1 MTTSSSLT
9 ARASQRAAQ
18 RARDRRRTIVRV
30 SLLAVVALLVGG
42 AVTWWVLM
50 SSALAVESVR
60 VVGVERLSADQVRR
74 QAAVPDGAALA
85 TVDLDKVQRRV
96 GDLAA
101 VAAVEV
107 VRDWPAA
114 LVIRVRERTPAAV
127 LFRSD
132 AWLLLDGGGTAF
144 DRLEKRPKGLPAVT
158 TPSGGGEEALRAA
171 LRVLDVLPADVRA
184 EVRQVSASSP
194 DDVRLRLSRNRTVVW
209 GSDERNARKSAVL
222 DVLLTRKARVYDVS
236 APDIPTTAK

>member
-1 MTTSSSLT
+1 
-9 ARASQRAAQ
+9 
-18 RARDRRRTIVRV
+18 
-30 SLLAVVALLVGG
+30 
-42 AVTWWVLM
+42 M
-50 SSALAVESVR
+50 SSALAVDSVR
-60 VVGVERLSADQVRR
+60 VVGVERLSADEVRQ

-85 TVDLDKVQRRV
+85 TVDLDDVQRRV

-127 LFRSD
+127 QFRSG
-132 AWLLLDGGGTAF
+132 AWVLIDRDGTAF
-144 DRLEKRPKGLPAVT
+144 DRHEKRPKGLPAVT
-158 TPSGGGEEALRAA
+158 TPSGGDQQALRSA
-171 LRVLDVLPADVRA
+171 LRVLDALPPDVRA
-184 EVRQVSASSP
+184 KVRQVSASSP
-194 DDVRLRLSRNRTVVW
+194 DDVRLRLSRDRTVVW

-222 DVLLTRKARVYDVS
+222 EVLLTRKARVYDVS